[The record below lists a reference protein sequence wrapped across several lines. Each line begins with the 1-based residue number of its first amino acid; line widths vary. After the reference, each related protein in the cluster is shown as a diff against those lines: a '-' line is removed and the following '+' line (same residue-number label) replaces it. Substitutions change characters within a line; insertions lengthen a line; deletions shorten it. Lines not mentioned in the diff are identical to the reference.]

1 MKTVLISG
9 ARAMP
14 AQLRDLVE
22 RGSTSLQTHGPRDL
36 DDAAALS
43 ADRIVFWSSG
53 EEDDDLRVVAE
64 RLARAEARER
74 REALVFVTT
83 ESNLERPA
91 SVSDN
96 EFFVWPR
103 DEDRLRMAFLT
114 GA

>member
-9 ARAMP
+9 AQAMP
-14 AQLRDLVE
+14 AQLRALVE
-22 RGSTSLQTHGPRDL
+22 QGSTSVQTKRAGDL
-36 DDAAALS
+36 DDAAALE

-53 EEDDDLRVVAE
+53 ADDDLRAAAE

-74 REALVFVTT
+74 REALVFVTS
-83 ESNLERPA
+83 EPNLERPS
-91 SVSDN
+91 SVSPN

>member
-9 ARAMP
+9 AQAMP

-22 RGSTSLQTHGPRDL
+22 RGSTSVQTQRPGDL
-36 DDAAALS
+36 DEASVLS

-53 EEDDDLRVVAE
+53 ADDGLRSAAE
-64 RLARAEARER
+64 RLARAEARDR

-91 SVSDN
+91 SISDN